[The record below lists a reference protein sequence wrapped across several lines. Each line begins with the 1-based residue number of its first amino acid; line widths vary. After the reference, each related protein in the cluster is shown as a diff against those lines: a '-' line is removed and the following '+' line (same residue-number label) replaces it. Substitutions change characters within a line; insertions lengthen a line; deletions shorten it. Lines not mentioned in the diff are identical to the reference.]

1 MELTKEEEEDG
12 FEVDGVEC
20 GDEIFA
26 SSLVGKLWSTDPYN
40 ARIFKQVIVQAWR
53 LKNPVEVQDLNKNL
67 YLFRLSSKR
76 DAETVMKNGPW
87 SFDRNLLILKRISGD
102 EQPSD
107 LEMNTSDLWARV
119 YDLPLKLRSNEI
131 AKKLGDMLGKFVEVD
146 SKESNRMGKFLRV
159 KATIDLRKPL
169 KRGTVIKYKGNNLCV
184 YFKYER
190 LPTFCFVCGKIG
202 HQIKDCDDM
211 EGKDDTNFD
220 ELEEKEL
227 PFGQWLR
234 ASPLPKVT
242 GEVKKETST
251 GSCSK
256 TLFSETS
263 NSKEATKEKGKE
275 AEVEQIVSPLVSKL
289 PLEVG
294 TDARGGEEQEE
305 VESVAESLNNVAIS
319 VPILGK
325 LDKGSHTKPK
335 PIQKDTKKW
344 SRKKGV
350 KKVKATA
357 TLATELGKRQ
367 LIEVNIVEGDP
378 WNCVEGNKED
388 G

>member
-1 MELTKEEEEDG
+1 M
-12 FEVDGVEC
+12 
-20 GDEIFA
+20 
-26 SSLVGKLWSTDPYN
+26 
-40 ARIFKQVIVQAWR
+40 
-53 LKNPVEVQDLNKNL
+53 NKNL
-67 YLFRLSSKR
+67 YLFRFSSKR

-87 SFDRNLLILKRISGD
+87 SFYRNLLILKRISGD

-107 LEMNTSDLWARV
+107 LEMNTSDLWATV

-169 KRGTVIKYKGNNLCV
+169 KRRTVIKYKGNNLRV

-211 EGKDDTNFD
+211 EGKDDTYFD

-227 PFGQWLR
+227 PFRQWLR

-242 GEVKKETST
+242 GEVEKETSA

-263 NSKEATKEKGKE
+263 NSKEAAKEKGKE
-275 AEVEQIVSPLVSKL
+275 AEVKQIVSPLVSKL

-294 TDARGGEEQEE
+294 TEARGGEEQEE
-305 VESVAESLNNVAIS
+305 VESVADTLNNVAIS

-325 LDKGSHTKPK
+325 FDKGSNTKPK

-350 KKVKATA
+350 KNVKATT
-357 TLATELGKRQ
+357 TLATELGNRQ

-378 WNCVEGNKED
+378 MELCGGEQRRRLNAD
-388 G
+388 GSLIDIL

>member
-1 MELTKEEEEDG
+1 MELTKEEEEEG

-20 GDEIFA
+20 GDEIFT

-67 YLFRLSSKR
+67 YLFRFSSKR

-102 EQPSD
+102 EKPSD
-107 LEMNTSDLWARV
+107 LEMNTSDFWARV

-169 KRGTVIKYKGNNLCV
+169 KRGTVIKYKGNNLRV

-211 EGKDDTNFD
+211 EGKDDIDFD

-251 GSCSK
+251 
-256 TLFSETS
+256 
-263 NSKEATKEKGKE
+263 
-275 AEVEQIVSPLVSKL
+275 
-289 PLEVG
+289 
-294 TDARGGEEQEE
+294 
-305 VESVAESLNNVAIS
+305 
-319 VPILGK
+319 
-325 LDKGSHTKPK
+325 
-335 PIQKDTKKW
+335 
-344 SRKKGV
+344 
-350 KKVKATA
+350 
-357 TLATELGKRQ
+357 
-367 LIEVNIVEGDP
+367 
-378 WNCVEGNKED
+378 
-388 G
+388 